1 MEMESLKADNEKLIA
16 LLKETCEYA
25 DCEDSEILKSA
36 GTKTMK
42 GSKGIVDSFNTNKR
56 ARGVSADA
64 VNSQK
69 HVQANK
75 TNRNS
80 DWIPTEAVRA
90 IMKIKDKFDGKL
102 NEVAVSQ
109 ILYELNAIWRTIMR

>member
-1 MEMESLKADNEKLIA
+1 M
-16 LLKETCEYA
+16 
-25 DCEDSEILKSA
+25 KSA
-36 GTKTMK
+36 ATKTLI
-42 GSKGIVDSFNTNKR
+42 GSKGVVDSFNANKR

-64 VNSQK
+64 INAQNAAQKQKVN
-69 HVQANK
+69 
-75 TNRNS
+75 RGS

-90 IMKIKDKFDGKL
+90 IMAIKDKFGGKL